1 MVQKMMPMERFLLT
15 FMVQALFD
23 LGVHYGEVGKK
34 PNPKNNERTEKKRK
48 IFLKLFIIGEASK
61 PVIN

>member
-23 LGVHYGEVGKK
+23 LGIGVHYGEVGKK
-34 PNPKNNERTEKKRK
+34 NPKPNGDQTEESRK
-48 IFLKLFIIGEASK
+48 IF
-61 PVIN
+61 